1 MPARVFISCG
11 QAIEEERNVSN
22 ELEQWFRSE
31 GYDPYV
37 AIQVQTI
44 GDLNA
49 GIIEALKASDYV
61 FINFQRDKIVA
72 GKDEFTAVLFTRTKS
87 SQLRTPSDS
96 STSFSSITKTFR
108 IRAFKS
114 SSSPTSRNLKM
125 ELTYCRS

>member
-96 STSFSSITKTFR
+96 STS
-108 IRAFKS
+108 
-114 SSSPTSRNLKM
+114 L
-125 ELTYCRS
+125 